1 MRKSW
6 IYNYSS
12 LSRPL
17 LSLTLSFPLFW
28 ERPKPLSMLL
38 RIRGGV
44 DSYRGGFGKK
54 ATSVRLERTSLFL
67 SVERLSLGQ
76 QPSALSPSHWND
88 CKPTRR
94 APNHPT
100 DNSCWVPAVNEG
112 CGSTTN
118 GGRAPRGCMYS
129 MSSTI
134 IGFRWTFELTEPV
147 FVVKLKQVLCFDSYS
162 AENSADVS
170 CHFLWKELMA
180 ITVT

>member
-12 LSRPL
+12 LSR
-17 LSLTLSFPLFW
+17 SFFP
-28 ERPKPLSMLL
+28 SLL
-38 RIRGGV
+38 REAETTLYLVEDSGRGWLIQGV
-44 DSYRGGFGKK
+44 FGKK

-88 CKPTRR
+88 CKPTRQ

-100 DNSCWVPAVNEG
+100 DNSCLVPAVNEG
-112 CGSTTN
+112 CGSVTN

-134 IGFRWTFELTEPV
+134 IGFHWTFELTAFF
-147 FVVKLKQVLCFDSYS
+147 FVVKLMHVLCFDS
-162 AENSADVS
+162 
-170 CHFLWKELMA
+170 
-180 ITVT
+180 